1 VGETVSSETA
11 PKEQP
16 APETLRQN
24 GPQEDGSLESG
35 ACQPRQGPT
44 DEVSRLAGESF
55 RSPDRGGRERRSFA
69 SGNATLTETFLTE
82 ASAGPLKRTPLYA
95 LHRELGARLVPFAGY
110 EMPVQYPTGILA
122 EHAQTRTA
130 AGLFDVSHMGQV
142 RLTAKPGRNAA
153 KALETLVP
161 GDIAGLQPGQ
171 QRYTQFTNDQ
181 GGITDDLMVTSTGD
195 HLLLVINAACKD
207 ADLAHLQK
215 HLSAVCEV
223 EPMFSRGLLAL
234 QGPQAAP
241 ALARLAPQVASMKF
255 MTGAFVVIDGARCY
269 VTRSGY
275 TGGDG
280 YEISTPADA
289 TDPIARKLLAQPEV
303 KPIGLGARDS
313 LRLEAGLCLYGHDID
328 TTTTPIEAGLLWSI
342 GRERRV
348 HGGFPGAAVVQ
359 KQIAEGSPRKRVG
372 LLPEGK
378 AIAREGAEIAIAG
391 RTAGTVTSGG
401 FAPTLGRAI
410 AMGYVARAQ
419 SANGTKV
426 DLVVRGK
433 PVPAEIVPMP
443 FVKHAY
449 FRG

>member
-1 VGETVSSETA
+1 
-11 PKEQP
+11 
-16 APETLRQN
+16 
-24 GPQEDGSLESG
+24 
-35 ACQPRQGPT
+35 
-44 DEVSRLAGESF
+44 
-55 RSPDRGGRERRSFA
+55 
-69 SGNATLTETFLTE
+69 
-82 ASAGPLKRTPLYA
+82 LYS

-122 EHAQTRTA
+122 EHAHVRSA

-142 RLTAKPGRNAA
+142 RLTAKPGHSAA
-153 KALETLVP
+153 RALERLAP
-161 GDIAGLQPGQ
+161 GDIVGLEPGQ
-171 QRYTQFTNDQ
+171 QRYTQFTNDA
-181 GGITDDLMVTSTGD
+181 GGILDDLMVTSTGD

-207 ADLAHLQK
+207 ADLAHLQDR
-215 HLSAVCEV
+215 LSPDCEV
-223 EPMFSRGLLAL
+223 EPTFARGLMAL
-234 QGPQAAP
+234 QGPQAA
-241 ALARLAPQVASMKF
+241 AVLARLAPQVAAMRF
-255 MTGAFVVIDGARCY
+255 MTGAFVIIDGARCY

-289 TDPIARKLLAQPEV
+289 TESIARKLLGHPEM

-342 GRERRV
+342 GKERRTR
-348 HGGFPGAAVVQ
+348 GGFPGAGVMQ
-359 KQIAEGSPRKRVG
+359 KQIAEGAPRKRVG

-378 AIAREGAEIAIAG
+378 AIAREGNAIAIAG
-391 RTAGTVTSGG
+391 EIVGKVTSGG
-401 FAPTLGRAI
+401 FSPTLGRAI
-410 AMGYVARAQ
+410 AMGYVERAR

-426 DLVVRGK
+426 ELLVRGK

-449 FRG
+449 WRG